1 MSSGSHWGDGV
12 EGDAISLADVS
23 VWVPDRID
31 ILRHV
36 NWTVGAG
43 ERWALLGPNGS
54 GKSTLLSV
62 VQALRFPS
70 SGSSTVLGCAFGACD
85 IPEMR
90 KRIGVVDPSQR
101 MLEWLTVEEL
111 ALTGVTNT
119 IRPIWDAYGDAEL
132 RNAREALSLV
142 GCDGIMQR
150 PLSTCSQGERQRA
163 RLARALV
170 TQPDLLLLDEPAV
183 GLDLPARE
191 ALILSLDELARSR
204 PRLTTVLVTH
214 HPEEIP
220 SSTTHAML
228 LRGGEIVAAGN
239 IAEVLCSA
247 SMTACFGMPID
258 VTNVSG
264 RWYARAEANWERSG
278 SAAVGV
284 AAESAAFDDSEGF

>member
-1 MSSGSHWGDGV
+1 MSGASHWGEGV
-12 EGDAISLADVS
+12 HGDAIALDDVC

-31 ILRHV
+31 ILRGVSWRVH
-36 NWTVGAG
+36 AG

-54 GKSTLLSV
+54 GKSTLLSI

-70 SGSSTVLGCAFGACD
+70 SGTSTVLDCAFGSCD
-85 IPEMR
+85 IPQMR
-90 KRIGVVDPSQR
+90 KRIGVVDPAQR

-119 IRPIWDAYGDAEL
+119 IRPIWDAYGEQEL
-132 RNAREALSLV
+132 ANAREALMLV
-142 GCDGIMQR
+142 GCEGILQR

-191 ALILSLDELARSR
+191 ALILALDDLAVTR
-204 PRLTTVLVTH
+204 PELTTVLVTH

-220 SSTTHAML
+220 ASTTHAL
-228 LRGGEIVAAGN
+228 LIRAGEVVAAGP
-239 IAEVLCSA
+239 IEQTVSAE
-247 SMTACFGMPID
+247 SMSACFGMPIAI
-258 VTNVSG
+258 TRSGG
-264 RWYARAEANWERSG
+264 RWFARAEANWARSG
-278 SAAVGV
+278 SAAYGE
-284 AAESAAFDDSEGF
+284 AAASAAFDDSEGF